1 MANKLRTSTVA
12 CMLFLAL
19 AVLGSASA
27 FAQSSPDWNRRVVS
41 FEVFPPGPD
50 ETLWTAHAHVSVV
63 GFTDLADGVDASL
76 LVQFL
81 VNDVLTYEDHFPL
94 AISGGGG
101 NCNCTDGCGDT
112 DGIYCDDSEEFGC
125 WCGYVISSDVY
136 EYESLSPGDEVIV
149 RILASA
155 GSVPEQYTADDQKSI
170 VIDEETPTETLTW
183 SVLKSCYR

>member
-41 FEVFPPGPD
+41 LEVFPPGAAGD
-50 ETLWTAHAHVSVV
+50 LWTAHTQVSVV

-94 AISGGGG
+94 AISGGPAG
-101 NCNCTDGCGDT
+101 NCNCTSGCEPG
-112 DGIYCDDSEEFGC
+112 YCDVSEFGC
-125 WCGYVISSDVY
+125 WCGVVIEPDVY